1 MPWIW
6 GSLFDCRLKA
16 AVMIRVKKASVN
28 PLKNDNYEKWTTAHV
43 LFCLL
48 SQHLVN
54 YKQKITTS
62 KSKASKTLGISFLH
76 RTQWC
81 NSTLKQSTVQ
91 WSVPQMVKDILAYPC
106 LISVPVLSFIQFHRD
121 VWLFLMDWL
130 AKWDFWQALWKLHH
144 TKENRDLL
152 ADPRNIQ
159 NKMVHHQEWPWPQ
172 KQCPILLAFLGQHGW
187 FNWAKRCCFSA
198 GLFASAVKP
207 PWCT

>member
-16 AVMIRVKKASVN
+16 AVIIGRKKASVN

-43 LFCLL
+43 FFCLL

-81 NSTLKQSTVQ
+81 NSTLKQHSSMISTSNGKRYLGLSMLNICSC
-91 WSVPQMVKDILAYPC
+91 SVLYTVSQRCVAFPDGLVSQM
-106 LISVPVLSFIQFHRD
+106 R
-121 VWLFLMDWL
+121 
-130 AKWDFWQALWKLHH
+130 
-144 TKENRDLL
+144 LL
-152 ADPRNIQ
+152 ASSMEITSY
-159 NKMVHHQEWPWPQ
+159 
-172 KQCPILLAFLGQHGW
+172 
-187 FNWAKRCCFSA
+187 KR
-198 GLFASAVKP
+198 K
-207 PWCT
+207 